1 MIKKFFSSELGKGAL
16 ILFITM
22 NIFNILNFFFH
33 FSMGRMLGPED
44 YRILAVLMSIIYVY
58 NVPTEAIQT
67 IISRYTSKFSLR
79 KEGGKIKFLMLKALK
94 RGFRIATLIFL
105 PSIIISIFLSVF
117 LQINFVLVL
126 FTNIFIFFSFLS
138 PITKG
143 ILQGR
148 KKFGLL
154 GTNLIIESGLKLLF
168 AISLVAFG
176 FKTFGAMTGVLLGV
190 SSGLIFSFY
199 FNKDILK
206 KEEEKVSFNNI
217 YPKSVPYFITMLVI
231 FLILSLDI
239 ILATKFFPPKLAG
252 QYSALSMLGKM
263 IFFATASVGKAMFPL
278 TSEKH
283 EKKENTSKLFKKS
296 ILIIA
301 SLCILAV
308 LVYAFAPKLVIG
320 ILYGSQYIDMA
331 PYLVYSGLAL
341 SFLSLSNLIL
351 IYGLSTNKLKKSY
364 FLFIFLIIEV
374 VLLSLFHKTILEYI
388 LVFMVSNIIMLI
400 GSSIIIRK

>member
-217 YPKSVPYFITMLVI
+217 YPKSVPYFITMFVI

-263 IFFATASVGKAMFPL
+263 IFFATAAVGKAMFPL